1 MLIMNDVT
9 LRLVVATI
17 IGFMLIAASIMG
29 NPGSILG
36 SLIDASHMADGP
48 QGQGGGAVGTF

>member
-1 MLIMNDVT
+1 MNDVT
-9 LRLVVATI
+9 LRLVVAVI

-36 SLIDASHMADGP
+36 SLIDAGSM
-48 QGQGGGAVGTF
+48 QGGPPGYGGQAVGTF

>member
-1 MLIMNDVT
+1 MGDTT

-17 IGFMLIAASIMG
+17 IGLMLIVASILG

-36 SLIDASHMADGP
+36 SLIDADHMADGP
-48 QGQGGGAVGTF
+48 PIGGGGSVGTF

>member
-1 MLIMNDVT
+1 MNDVT

-48 QGQGGGAVGTF
+48 PVGGGGAVGTF

>member
-1 MLIMNDVT
+1 MGDTT

-17 IGFMLIAASIMG
+17 IGFMLIAASITG

-36 SLIDASHMADGP
+36 SLIDADHMAEGP
-48 QGQGGGAVGTF
+48 PGYGGGAVGDF